1 MCHDGQGTVP
11 GFAVRAV
18 ISEPSFSYPLM
29 EVPMPTATHFILS
42 VPGLLDSQ
50 AQIVLASMEGK
61 FPAFTFTLA
70 PFPLVE
76 EPACLPLLGEA
87 GEGAGPMDEH
97 PGQDVVDDLNDAL
110 KAFVANPFAN

>member
-1 MCHDGQGTVP
+1 VAVP
-11 GFAVRAV
+11 DL
-18 ISEPSFSYPLM
+18 SE
-29 EVPMPTATHFILS
+29 
-42 VPGLLDSQ
+42 SQ

-87 GEGAGPMDEH
+87 GEGAAPMDEH
-97 PGQDVVDDLNDAL
+97 PGQDVVDDLNEAL
-110 KAFVANPFAN
+110 RSFVANPFAN